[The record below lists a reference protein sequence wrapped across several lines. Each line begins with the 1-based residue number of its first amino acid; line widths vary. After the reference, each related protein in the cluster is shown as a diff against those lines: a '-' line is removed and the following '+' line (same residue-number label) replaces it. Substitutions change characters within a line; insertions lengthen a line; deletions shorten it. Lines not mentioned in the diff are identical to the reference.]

1 MVPPLDSLSDDL
13 AALAAV
19 ATTGRSAAV
28 QDAGLAAVRAWT
40 GASAAAILRFRD
52 GRCDVRAVAGL
63 PDAARHHPI
72 PLEQLGGLDD
82 LTGAGGV
89 VAVPPAAAAVLGEAL
104 GAGKGAALRAVR
116 LRIEGRPYGALV
128 GVGADPGAD
137 RALRAV
143 AQVVELGLTKVR
155 LVWRL
160 WRQEQLLVRAHAGGR
175 GGEDPAEAVLERSRA
190 PDMRNAILLARQAA
204 QGGTPIL
211 LTGETGVG
219 KEVMARA
226 IHAWSRRQDGPF
238 VAVNCAALPAGLR
251 ESELFGHA
259 AGAFSGAV
267 GARAGRFQEAE
278 GGTLLLDEVGE
289 LDPAAQA
296 MLLRVLQEKS
306 YEPVGSDRS
315 RRADVRIVAAT
326 NRDLEAEVAAGR
338 FRRDL
343 WYRLSVFPLHIPP
356 LRDRREDIA
365 DIAAAWLDRHA
376 RRTGRGPW
384 SLSPATLARLAAY
397 PWPGNVRELL
407 NSLERATI
415 LAPAGGLD
423 ADYFPALPT
432 MAGAAAGVA
441 VAAAAPP
448 STSTLAA
455 QEDAAI
461 RAALVR
467 CRGRIYGPLGAAAEL
482 GLKASTLQ
490 SRMRKRGI
498 PRVPP
503 G

>member
-1 MVPPLDSLSDDL
+1 MDPIRADL
-13 AALAAV
+13 ADALAGLAAV
-19 ATTGRSAAV
+19 AVTGRSAAV
-28 QDAGLAAVRAWT
+28 QDAGLAAVRTWT
-40 GASAAAILRFRD
+40 GAGAAAILRFRQ

-63 PDAARHHPI
+63 PETVRHHPV
-72 PLEQLGGLDD
+72 PLERLGD
-82 LTGAGGV
+82 
-89 VAVPPAAAAVLGEAL
+89 PAALVDGGAVAPVPTGPAAVLGEAL
-104 GAGKGAALRAVR
+104 GLPDGTTLRMVR
-116 LRIEGRPYGALV
+116 LRIEDIPYGAV
-128 GVGADPGAD
+128 VAAGADPSAD
-137 RALRAV
+137 RALAAV
-143 AQVVELGLTKVR
+143 AQVLELGLTKVR
-155 LVWRL
+155 LRWRL
-160 WRQEQLLVRAHAGGR
+160 WRQEQLLVRGPGR
-175 GGEDPAEAVLERSRA
+175 GDAGDDPAEAVLERSRA

-204 QGGTPIL
+204 QADTPIL
-211 LTGETGVG
+211 ITGETGVG
-219 KEVMARA
+219 KEVLARA
-226 IHAWSRRQDGPF
+226 VHAWSRRQDGPF

-267 GARAGRFQEAE
+267 GARSGRFQEAE

-296 MLLRVLQEKS
+296 MLLRVLQEKR

-315 RRADVRIVAAT
+315 RRADVRILAAT
-326 NRDLEAEVAAGR
+326 NRDLEAEVAVGR

-356 LRDRREDIA
+356 LRDRREDIS
-365 DIAAAWLDRHA
+365 DLAAAWLGRHA

-384 SLSPATLARLAAY
+384 SLTPGALERMRAY

-423 ADYFPALPT
+423 ADYFPALPV
-432 MAGAAAGVA
+432 AGPAA
-441 VAAAAPP
+441 VAAAPRP
-448 STSTLAA
+448 SSAAATLAE

-482 GLKASTLQ
+482 GLKPSTLQ

>member
-1 MVPPLDSLSDDL
+1 
-13 AALAAV
+13 
-19 ATTGRSAAV
+19 
-28 QDAGLAAVRAWT
+28 
-40 GASAAAILRFRD
+40 
-52 GRCDVRAVAGL
+52 
-63 PDAARHHPI
+63 
-72 PLEQLGGLDD
+72 
-82 LTGAGGV
+82 
-89 VAVPPAAAAVLGEAL
+89 
-104 GAGKGAALRAVR
+104 
-116 LRIEGRPYGALV
+116 
-128 GVGADPGAD
+128 
-137 RALRAV
+137 
-143 AQVVELGLTKVR
+143 
-155 LVWRL
+155 
-160 WRQEQLLVRAHAGGR
+160 
-175 GGEDPAEAVLERSRA
+175 
-190 PDMRNAILLARQAA
+190 MRNAILLARQAA
-204 QGGTPIL
+204 QADSPIL

-219 KEVMARA
+219 KEVLARA
-226 IHAWSRRQDGPF
+226 IHAWSRRHDGPF

-259 AGAFSGAV
+259 AGAFSGAIK
-267 GARAGRFQEAE
+267 ASPGRFQEAE

-296 MLLRVLQEKS
+296 MLLRVLQEKV

-315 RRADVRIVAAT
+315 RRADVRILAAT

-365 DIAAAWLDRHA
+365 DLAAAWLDRHA

-384 SLSPATLARLAAY
+384 TLHAGAVDRLRAY

-415 LAPAGGLD
+415 LAPAGGLE
-423 ADYFPALPT
+423 ADYFPAIP
-432 MAGAAAGVA
+432 VPA
-441 VAAAAPP
+441 VARVPANAAPAP
-448 STSTLAA
+448 ASATPTLAE

-482 GLKASTLQ
+482 GLKPSTLQ

-503 G
+503 A